1 MNGQFHV
8 PATGWLH
15 ALDMRVKLCMT
26 LVVVVLCSVWGNW
39 MFLAAMLVVMHV
51 MLLTDHVPAR
61 HVGRL
66 WAVLGPLCALV
77 AVIMLLSMNAYG
89 TGVLYVNRETLPK
102 LRQSYAGYLNTAVPE
117 GGWGAYWENPAAPST
132 NDWDFPMTA
141 RRFEIGGTSNYPG
154 AIALGETLGLVNELG
169 VENIEARI
177 LEISTY
183 CMDELERI
191 GGTLITHR
199 DLDHRSGIVIARL
212 YEDLETERQ
221 ILKELHARKIF
232 IAQRFTDYVGG
243 FRISC
248 QYFNNR
254 EDIDRMIEAMEDLIA
269 KIGRKPDYQKKW

>member
-89 TGVLYVNRETLPK
+89 TGVLWQLGWWRVTSQTLMMCLVVV
-102 LRQSYAGYLNTAVPE
+102 LRIADIVLALFLTLFTTSHADWVRGLTGLHLPLTA
-117 GGWGAYWENPAAPST
+117 
-132 NDWDFPMTA
+132 A
-141 RRFEIGGTSNYPG
+141 RRMARAVNVVPQWFAVFRERRLMRASRGAGG
-154 AIALGETLGLVNELG
+154 GL
-169 VENIEARI
+169 
-177 LEISTY
+177 S
-183 CMDELERI
+183 
-191 GGTLITHR
+191 LIH
-199 DLDHRSGIVIARL
+199 I
-212 YEDLETERQ
+212 
-221 ILKELHARKIF
+221 
-232 IAQRFTDYVGG
+232 
-243 FRISC
+243 
-248 QYFNNR
+248 
-254 EDIDRMIEAMEDLIA
+254 
-269 KIGRKPDYQKKW
+269 

>member
-89 TGVLYVNRETLPK
+89 TGVLWQLGCGV
-102 LRQSYAGYLNTAVPE
+102 SH
-117 GGWGAYWENPAAPST
+117 
-132 NDWDFPMTA
+132 
-141 RRFEIGGTSNYPG
+141 RR
-154 AIALGETLGLVNELG
+154 
-169 VENIEARI
+169 R
-177 LEISTY
+177 
-183 CMDELERI
+183 
-191 GGTLITHR
+191 
-199 DLDHRSGIVIARL
+199 
-212 YEDLETERQ
+212 
-221 ILKELHARKIF
+221 
-232 IAQRFTDYVGG
+232 
-243 FRISC
+243 
-248 QYFNNR
+248 
-254 EDIDRMIEAMEDLIA
+254 
-269 KIGRKPDYQKKW
+269 

>member
-1 MNGQFHV
+1 MEETRKSKTILEVRDLNVVYETDLETVYAVNGVSF
-8 PATGWLH
+8 T
-15 ALDMRVKLCMT
+15 VK
-26 LVVVVLCSVWGNW
+26 
-39 MFLAAMLVVMHV
+39 
-51 MLLTDHVPAR
+51 
-61 HVGRL
+61 
-66 WAVLGPLCALV
+66 
-77 AVIMLLSMNAYG
+77 
-89 TGVLYVNRETLPK
+89 E
-102 LRQSYAGYLNTAVPE
+102 
-117 GGWGAYWENPAAPST
+117 
-132 NDWDFPMTA
+132 
-141 RRFEIGGTSNYPG
+141 
-154 AIALGETLGLVNELG
+154 GETLGLVNELG

-221 ILKELHARKIF
+221 ILKELHTRKIF

-269 KIGRKPDYQKKW
+269 KTDRKPDYQKKW